1 MLPSLTP
8 PGALPQEPSSLCCEL
23 LGESDGL
30 MEAKNQDARGGS
42 GRLLLWAALTVPLR
56 DLDLVFCMIH
66 AHMRYCE
73 G

>member
-30 MEAKNQDARGGS
+30 MEVKKLDAWEVCGQ
-42 GRLLLWAALTVPLR
+42 LLLWAALTAPLR
-56 DLDLVFCMIH
+56 DLDLVFCMLH